1 MGPTLDTMASMA
13 TLLAMV
19 LDTEASMERE
29 RLRLSLRLMPSS
41 WLLPT
46 LVTMA
51 TMATLLDMAWATLDT
66 PTLLPMA
73 METLAMLDMAMVL
86 DTEASMERERLRPSL
101 RLMPSTWLL
110 PTPVTMAT
118 MAMLPPML
126 ATLLDMAWAT
136 LDTPTQ
142 LPLAMETLAM
152 LDMAMVLDTGDSMER
167 ERLRPSPSLLLP
179 MLAMVLDMA
188 MATLDIPTLVL

>member
-86 DTEASMERERLRPSL
+86 DTEASMERERLRLSL
-101 RLMPSTWLL
+101 RLMPSSWLL
-110 PTPVTMAT
+110 PTLVTMAT

-136 LDTPTQ
+136 LDTPT
-142 LPLAMETLAM
+142 
-152 LDMAMVLDTGDSMER
+152 
-167 ERLRPSPSLLLP
+167 LLP
-179 MLAMVLDMA
+179 MAM
-188 MATLDIPTLVL
+188 

>member
-1 MGPTLDTMASMA
+1 
-13 TLLAMV
+13 
-19 LDTEASMERE
+19 
-29 RLRLSLRLMPSS
+29 
-41 WLLPT
+41 
-46 LVTMA
+46 
-51 TMATLLDMAWATLDT
+51 
-66 PTLLPMA
+66 MA

-136 LDTPTQ
+136 LDTPT
-142 LPLAMETLAM
+142 LVP
-152 LDMAMVLDTGDSMER
+152 MAMVLVLAIPTM
-167 ERLRPSPSLLLP
+167 LLLEP
-179 MLAMVLDMA
+179 AET
-188 MATLDIPTLVL
+188 TLEP

>member
-1 MGPTLDTMASMA
+1 
-13 TLLAMV
+13 
-19 LDTEASMERE
+19 
-29 RLRLSLRLMPSS
+29 
-41 WLLPT
+41 
-46 LVTMA
+46 
-51 TMATLLDMAWATLDT
+51 
-66 PTLLPMA
+66 MA

-126 ATLLDMAWAT
+126 ATLLDMVLAT

-188 MATLDIPTLVL
+188 ILDIPTLVPMAMVLVLAIPTMLLLEPAETTL